1 MSQTQST
8 SLATLNDKSFFVI
21 WLATLVV
28 VLLIFGSEKY
38 GISVEQSVRE
48 RALVN
53 FGSPPLSTYGDS
65 SIVVEL
71 SKHGLISAVGL
82 DLFSLEMRNPE
93 PFTRILVDGKL
104 RRRVLHRGSIYQHW
118 DIFFGSDVAYGF
130 LKYVDPSGVRQ
141 KIAVQF
147 QYPDYD
153 QSEFDL
159 RFGFR
164 AMVSDEIPASYE
176 TVYTVPEAI
185 LRGEISDVRI
195 EIPFVA
201 AK

>member
-1 MSQTQST
+1 MSETQSARF
-8 SLATLNDKSFFVI
+8 ATLYDRFFFAI
-21 WLATLVV
+21 WFATLAV
-28 VLLIFGSEKY
+28 VLLIFGSEKI
-38 GISVEQSVRE
+38 GISLDQSVRE

-53 FGSPPLSTYGDS
+53 FTSPPLSTYGNN

-71 SKHGLISAVGL
+71 SKHGLINDGGFP
-82 DLFSLEMRNPE
+82 LFVLEIRNPE
-93 PFTRILVDGKL
+93 PFTRILVNGKL
-104 RRRVLHRGSIYQHW
+104 QRRVLHKGGIYQHW
-118 DIFFGSDVAYGF
+118 DEFFGSDVAYGF
-130 LKYVDPSGVRQ
+130 LKYVDPSGVKQ

-153 QSEFDL
+153 QSEFSL

-176 TVYTVPEAI
+176 TSYTVPETI
-185 LRGEISDVRI
+185 LRGEITDVRI

>member
-1 MSQTQST
+1 MSETQST
-8 SLATLNDKSFFVI
+8 RLATLYDKSFFTI
-21 WLATLVV
+21 WLATLAI

-53 FGSPPLSTYGDS
+53 FTSPPLSTYGDNS
-65 SIVVEL
+65 TVVEL
-71 SKHGLISAVGL
+71 SKHGLISDGGFP
-82 DLFSLEMRNPE
+82 LFNLEIRNPK

-104 RRRVLHRGSIYQHW
+104 QRRVLHRGNIYQHW
-118 DIFFGSDVAYGF
+118 DAFFGSDVAYGF

-147 QYPDYD
+147 LYPDYD
-153 QSEFDL
+153 QSEFHL

-176 TVYTVPEAI
+176 TSYTVPETI
-185 LRGEISDVRI
+185 LRGEITDVRI